1 MHRDAFLAL
10 LPAEGFHEVVTVT
23 REPNG
28 SLDAHTHPFEAKA
41 LIVEGELTIRI
52 VDDARLY
59 RVGEVFHLSAH
70 VEHAEQYGPQGVS
83 YLVGRK

>member
-1 MHRDAFLAL
+1 MHLASVHRDASSAMADAPFSLSSGFPMHRDAFLAL

-41 LIVEGELTIRI
+41 LIVEAGSPRPS
-52 VDDARLY
+52 
-59 RVGEVFHLSAH
+59 SA
-70 VEHAEQYGPQGVS
+70 
-83 YLVGRK
+83 